1 MRRRYLLLCLFVLA
15 GASRAQSPSA
25 APLPT
30 GCPWLTQGSAAKAL
44 GGAVS
49 ATAHLSDDAGEG
61 WCNFMRREKPDAF
74 LKVEVSKAALPSCG
88 ADSTKLRGV
97 GNEAMR
103 CPIAGSGDQRGEM
116 ISGRVRD
123 LHFVLTFEAGTKKTP
138 ADSAG
143 AQEDVL
149 QQVAEQVAGNLF

>member
-1 MRRRYLLLCLFVLA
+1 MRRRYLLLCFFVLA

-49 ATAHLSDDAGEG
+49 ATAHLSDAGEG
-61 WCNFMRREKPDAF
+61 WCNFTRQEKPDAF
-74 LKVEVSKAALPSCG
+74 LKVEISKSALPSCG
-88 ADSTKLRGV
+88 AESTKLRGV

-103 CPIAGSGDQRGEM
+103 CSIPGSGDQRGEM

-123 LHFVLTFEAGTKKTP
+123 LYFVITLEAGTKKTS

-143 AQEDVL
+143 AQEDVF